1 MDVNGGKLDF
11 TATLDN
17 SQIVAAIEETIKR
30 VQGLSDGTASAGE
43 IMQEAFDG
51 MEDSVV
57 NAVKNIQ
64 SAIDAN
70 TAKIQ
75 EHAAKIIDL
84 GNEYAAAM
92 SSGDTALANEK
103 EQLVN
108 ALLKEQDALVK
119 ENAELEERKAVIAE
133 NTVKLRE
140 TREEMTKNSDAQA
153 TLRQRIKEVKDEM
166 AALVLQSQQEG
177 VQLDENTGRYAELRD
192 ELGQLSDVQA
202 DLAQQAKILSN
213 DEARIAGVIN
223 GLSGL
228 MGGFSAVTGAVSL
241 FAGENENLQKVMT
254 KLQSVMAITI
264 GLQQVQQTLNKDSA
278 FRLTTLANIKKWWG
292 EVEAKANAQSAAS
305 TTVDTAAK
313 NTNTSAVNK
322 NTAAL
327 AKNKLQRES
336 EKLALLQSKLATEQK
351 TLADLKNAR
360 GIDALNA
367 KITAKGNIERLNTA
381 IGKQQIVVSNAQ
393 AVATTAA
400 GTAATRTAG
409 AFKLLGTA
417 IKSIPGIGWI
427 LAGAGLLIGMITK
440 VIGKIKETRAAID
453 EMNTKIAEGA
463 TEPVSKLQE
472 LQVQWNNLGDDL
484 EKKKKFV
491 NENKKAFQDLGVEVN
506 NVKDAENILINN
518 TDAFVNA
525 QMARAK
531 AMALNEKA
539 QEKTK
544 ELLKAQAD
552 LETTPKQIERTVI
565 HRSTGTYTSYMTDNP
580 AYDRASTKVENLK
593 SEIKN
598 LYQQIVDE
606 NNKAAKE
613 LENAGIKAANNAAT
627 TTVTNTTKNVSE
639 TAEQTLSKQLAA
651 TKARYEQ
658 FYAWINSGDKDTQAA
673 ARTEFADLVQQG
685 NNYLDYLKNQ
695 RTALIEAIGS
705 NKATE
710 EQAAQMRVLNEQ
722 IAQETKETVLS
733 QFEAQLQSE
742 IQGAQSLVDM
752 LDIIKR
758 KREELE
764 DGEKPTV
771 EMSEEDKERLKQ
783 LGVEMEEQF
792 NGNVDLLHRKMIDAQ
807 NLIQKGW
814 EEAGD
819 GIATLYSSL
828 YDEDIFENGV
838 QTQLL
843 ITPIL
848 PNGDVLSPEEL
859 DDYVYNE
866 LSGAENILD
875 ADRLGLVIHVGDGA
889 EDGFHLH
896 ELQEE
901 YYDIVQF
908 WQTVDADMRKK
919 MQASLNEASSNAT
932 ERVKTLLNQYRSF
945 ADQLVDIDKKY
956 FDDAKALE
964 FLIANAATEEEKAR
978 LTAAL
983 EERKKAYDK
992 ERKDIQ
998 DKELQTLIATSD
1010 AYQAL
1015 FNNAQKM
1022 SKQML
1027 KSILRDAEQL
1037 RDYVEGK
1044 TTELP
1049 VGVSKELADKLKK
1062 SPEDLKELYD
1072 QILELQMK
1080 INSESGYPFANLIQ
1094 GFKNLSASSKA
1105 AKKAAEET
1113 DAAAKKAAQ
1122 DQADALKASG
1132 ISDIIKGANEAVG
1145 ALGSLGQQ
1153 LIELGENID
1162 DSGIKNL
1169 GSQISGMSQIISSAL
1184 TGFASGGEIG
1194 MAVSVGITLING
1206 LAEALFNATSSADKT
1221 EKALEQFRRQVEL
1234 LNITLNEDNYSNAFG
1249 IRRFAMLT
1257 DAIKYARQ
1265 ALDDYNAAVNASY
1278 EGEDWGWFQRGFMSM
1293 WSQLS
1298 EQDAIDRGLTA
1309 LQGMQVAT
1317 NDPNWAQRFFLGQD
1331 EEYKS
1336 LADVA
1341 PQLWNEDG
1349 SFNAENARAF
1359 LESYELL
1366 TDEQRD
1372 AIQNAIDLH
1381 DKYEENIKA
1390 LREYIEEVFGYLA
1403 DDAIESLTDAIIH
1416 GGDAWETWKQKGSKA
1431 IEAIGE
1437 QLMYELF
1444 LATEFDK
1451 LQKKLEGIY
1460 TSNADPVEAQKLAT
1474 KALEEFFNQSEGMM
1488 NAAQQFGE
1496 DWKRLAAQ
1504 HGFNIWSEEDGG
1516 ATSFSGAVKTVSETT
1531 ASIISGQMNAMRV
1544 NQVAANDMLR
1554 QQLLT
1559 LNAIK
1564 TDTAYLRSIDNR
1576 LRNIESAASG
1586 GAYQHRIIHQ

>member
-64 SAIDAN
+64 SAINAN

-400 GTAATRTAG
+400 GTAATKA
-409 AFKLLGTA
+409 AFSFKTLGVA
-417 IKSIPGIGWI
+417 IKSIPGVGWLI
-427 LAGAGLLIGMITK
+427 AGLTALAAAALHFSNKAKKQHEERMKEIEEERAEIGSASADAITNF
-440 VIGKIKETRAAID
+440 R
-453 EMNTKIAEGA
+453 
-463 TEPVSKLQE
+463 E
-472 LQVQWNNLGDDL
+472 LSLKWQQLGDDMNA
-484 EKKKKFV
+484 KKKFID
-491 NENKKAFQDLGVEVN
+491 ENREALEKLGVEVR
-506 NVKDAENILINN
+506 NVADADELLINKAEDYVKAQVAMAKA
-518 TDAFVNA
+518 DAY
-525 QMARAK
+525 RAK
-531 AMALNEKA
+531 AKKVAEENAVLLGMNVDAPVRPQDTLTFNNGQDTAYIPRYGTEAEEAYRQNVLEPMLNSMKQSQQTVEDEMNSWLQKA
-539 QEKTK
+539 FDEDEIANK
-544 ELLKAQAD
+544 LLSGFKKSR
-552 LETTPKQIERTVI
+552 TPKSAAE
-565 HRSTGTYTSYMTDNP
+565 S
-580 AYDRASTKVENLK
+580 
-593 SEIKN
+593 
-598 LYQQIVDE
+598 VDD
-606 NNKAAKE
+606 AF
-613 LENAGIKAANNAAT
+613 
-627 TTVTNTTKNVSE
+627 
-639 TAEQTLSKQLAA
+639 SKQLAA

-742 IQGAQSLVDM
+742 MQGAQSLVDM

-758 KREELE
+758 KREELKE
-764 DGEKPTV
+764 NSTGSEQLDEEQEQLLDEAEKDTQN
-771 EMSEEDKERLKQ
+771 KIAERTKQ
-783 LGVEMEEQF
+783 L
-792 NGNVDLLHRKMIDAQ
+792 
-807 NLIQKGW
+807 
-814 EEAGD
+814 
-819 GIATLYSSL
+819 
-828 YDEDIFENGV
+828 
-838 QTQLL
+838 
-843 ITPIL
+843 
-848 PNGDVLSPEEL
+848 
-859 DDYVYNE
+859 
-866 LSGAENILD
+866 
-875 ADRLGLVIHVGDGA
+875 
-889 EDGFHLH
+889 
-896 ELQEE
+896 LQ
-901 YYDIVQF
+901 
-908 WQTVDADMRKK
+908 
-919 MQASLNEASSNAT
+919 S
-932 ERVKTLLNQYRSF
+932 YRSF
-945 ADQLVDIDKKY
+945 KEQLTASTASFEAD
-956 FDDAKALE
+956 KAL
-964 FLIANAATEEEKAR
+964 LQSQIANAATEEEKAR

-1015 FNNAQKM
+1015 FNNAQNM

-1278 EGEDWGWFQRGFMSM
+1278 EGEDWGWFQRGFMSP
-1293 WSQLS
+1293 WSQHS

-1317 NDPNWAQRFFLGQD
+1317 NDPNWAERFFLGQD
-1331 EEYKS
+1331 EEYMS

-1460 TSNADPVEAQKLAT
+1460 TPNADPVEAQKLAT
-1474 KALEEFFNQSEGMM
+1474 EALEEFFNQSEGMM

-1496 DWKRLAAQ
+1496 DWKRFAAQ
-1504 HGFNIWSEEDGG
+1504 HGFNIWSEEEDGG

-1586 GAYQHRIIHQ
+1586 GAYQSRIIHQ

>member
-75 EHAAKIIDL
+75 EHVAKIIDL
-84 GNEYAAAM
+84 SNEYAAAM
-92 SSGDTALANEK
+92 ASGDTALAREK
-103 EQLVN
+103 EQLVDE
-108 ALLKEQDALVK
+108 LLKEQDALAK

-153 TLRQRIKEVKDEM
+153 TLKQRIKEVKDEM
-166 AALVLQSQQEG
+166 AALILQAQSEG
-177 VQLDENTGRYAELRD
+177 RQLDENTGRYAELRE
-192 ELGQLSDVQA
+192 ELGMLTDVQG

-254 KLQSVMAITI
+254 KLQSVMAITM
-264 GLQQVQQTLNKDSA
+264 GLQQLQQTLNKDSA

-292 EVEAKANAQSAAS
+292 EVEAKANAQAAAS
-305 TTVDTAAK
+305 TAIDTAAK
-313 NTNTSAVNK
+313 KANTVAQTENNGAKTANKVATDANTTSEIANAGATELAGKSAVK
-322 NTAAL
+322 
-327 AKNKLQRES
+327 S
-336 EKLALLQSKLATEQK
+336 
-351 TLADLKNAR
+351 
-360 GIDALNA
+360 
-367 KITAKGNIERLNTA
+367 
-381 IGKQQIVVSNAQ
+381 
-393 AVATTAA
+393 A
-400 GTAATRTAG
+400 GFFRV
-409 AFKLLGTA
+409 LGTA
-417 IKSIPGIGWI
+417 IKSVPGIGWLI
-427 LAGAGLLIGMITK
+427 AAATALIAVSARLIKKQQEHHKAALESAKAVKEAAEEERKSINKAASDNIAKIEELSRKYRQLGNNFNEQKKFIDANKEAFRSLGVEISSVNDATQLLIDKKDDYIRAQLEYAKADAYRERAKKIIEDNADLFATYDELEAKRTAQVPIYGT
-440 VIGKIKETRAAID
+440 GKTMTWDTRTEGEKIIQQQ
-453 EMNTKIAEGA
+453 MNDLIVRARQD
-463 TEPVSKLQE
+463 VD
-472 LQVQWNNLGDDL
+472 QWFNRAFSSSNLGDTL
-484 EKKKKFV
+484 MSPF
-491 NENKKAFQDLGVEVN
+491 KKATSAQT
-506 NVKDAENILINN
+506 NIAADDIS
-518 TDAFVNA
+518 
-525 QMARAK
+525 AK
-531 AMALNEKA
+531 LN
-539 QEKTK
+539 
-544 ELLKAQAD
+544 
-552 LETTPKQIERTVI
+552 
-565 HRSTGTYTSYMTDNP
+565 
-580 AYDRASTKVENLK
+580 
-593 SEIKN
+593 
-598 LYQQIVDE
+598 
-606 NNKAAKE
+606 
-613 LENAGIKAANNAAT
+613 
-627 TTVTNTTKNVSE
+627 
-639 TAEQTLSKQLAA
+639 KQLSEV
-651 TKARYEQ
+651 KSRYED
-658 FYAWINSGDKDTQAA
+658 FYKWINSGDKDTQAA
-673 ARTEFADLVQQG
+673 ARTEFADLIAQG

-710 EQAAQMRVLNEQ
+710 EQAAQMRILNDQ

-733 QFEAQLQSE
+733 QFQAQLQSE
-742 IQGAQSLVDM
+742 MQGAQSLVDM

-764 DGEKPTV
+764 DDEKPTV

-783 LGVEMEEQF
+783 LGDEMAEQY
-792 NGNVDLLHRKMIDAQ
+792 NGNVDLLHRKMIEAQ
-807 NLIQKGW
+807 RLVEKGW
-814 EEAGD
+814 KDAGD
-819 GIATLYSSL
+819 GIATIFSSL
-828 YDEDIFENGV
+828 YDEGVTQNGME
-838 QTQLL
+838 TQVMV
-843 ITPIL
+843 TPIL
-848 PNGDVLSPEEL
+848 PDGTVLSPEEL
-859 DDYVYNE
+859 DDYVKNK
-866 LSGAENILD
+866 LSGAHDILA
-875 ADRLGLVIHVGDGA
+875 ADNLGLVIHVGDNGD
-889 EDGFHLH
+889 DGFHLH

-983 EERKKAYDK
+983 EERRKAYEK

-998 DKELQTLIATSD
+998 DKELQTLVATSD

-1015 FNNAQKM
+1015 FNNATDM

-1037 RDYVEGK
+1037 RDYIEGK

-1049 VGVSKELADKLKK
+1049 LGISKELADKLKK
-1062 SPEDLKELYD
+1062 SPEQVKELYE
-1072 QILELQMK
+1072 QILELQK
-1080 INSESGYPFANLIQ
+1080 QINSQSGYPFANLVQ
-1094 GFKNLSASSKA
+1094 GFKNLTASAKA

-1132 ISDIIKGANEAVG
+1132 MSDIVKGANEAVE
-1145 ALGSLGQQ
+1145 ALGSLGQK
-1153 LIELGENID
+1153 LVELGENID
-1162 DSGIKNL
+1162 DSGIANL

-1184 TGFASGGEIG
+1184 SGFMSGGEIG
-1194 MAVSVGITLING
+1194 MAVSLGVTLING
-1206 LAEALFNATSSADKT
+1206 LSEALMNAAASANES
-1221 EKALEQFRRQVEL
+1221 EKALEQFRNKVEL
-1234 LNITLNEDNYSNAFG
+1234 LNITLNEDKYNNGFG
-1249 IRRFAMLT
+1249 VRRFAMLT

-1265 ALDDYNAAVNASY
+1265 ALDDYNAAMNAQY
-1278 EGEDWGWFQRGFMSM
+1278 EGEDWGWFQRGFMSW
-1293 WSQLS
+1293 WSQAS
-1298 EQDAIDRGLTA
+1298 EQDALDRGLSA

-1317 NDPNWAQRFFLGQD
+1317 NDPNWAERFFLGQD
-1331 EEYKS
+1331 EEYRS

-1341 PQLWNEDG
+1341 PELWNEDG
-1349 SFNAENARAF
+1349 SFNVEAARAF
-1359 LESYELL
+1359 LESYDLL
-1366 TDEQRD
+1366 TDEQRA

-1381 DKYEENIKA
+1381 DKYEENLKA
-1390 LREYIEEVFGYLA
+1390 LRDYIEEVFGYLA
-1403 DDAIESLTDAIIH
+1403 DDALESLTDAIIH

-1431 IEAIGE
+1431 IEALGE

-1444 LATEFDK
+1444 LADKFDA
-1451 LQKKLEGIY
+1451 LQRALEAAY
-1460 TSNADPVEAQKLAT
+1460 TNNTDPLEAQKAAMEVLD
-1474 KALEEFFNQSEGMM
+1474 KFFEDSKGMM

-1496 DWKRLAAQ
+1496 KWKQLAAQ
-1504 HGFNIWSEEDGG
+1504 YGFNIWSDEDGG

-1576 LRNIESAASG
+1576 LRNIESAASS
-1586 GAYQHRIIHQ
+1586 GAYQSRIIHQ